1 MAHNHG
7 NEYQI
12 RIIHEDGTE
21 EEGGWMKSEEHLA
34 QALAALPGTP
44 GKTFWLRERD
54 VPCPDC
60 RDKEHQTI
68 LECRVANIESPR
80 YRPHDSRYLL
90 AVGSKSWYE
99 VL

>member
-7 NEYQI
+7 HEYQI
-12 RIIHEDGTE
+12 RIVHQDGTE
-21 EEGGWMKSEEHLA
+21 EESEWMNREEQLS
-34 QALAALPGTP
+34 QALAALPGSS
-44 GKTFWLRERD
+44 GNTFWLRERG

-60 RDKEHQTI
+60 LDKEHQTI
-68 LECRVANIESPR
+68 LECPIANIASPR
-80 YRPHDSRYLL
+80 CRPHDSQYLL

>member
-1 MAHNHG
+1 MAHNHR

-12 RIIHEDGTE
+12 RMVHEDGTE
-21 EEGGWMKSEEHLA
+21 EESGWMISEEQLA
-34 QALAALPGTP
+34 QALATLPGKS
-44 GKTFWLRERD
+44 GKTFWLRTRS

-60 RDKEHQTI
+60 LDKQQQMI
-68 LECRVANIESPR
+68 SECPIANIASPR
-80 YRPHDSRYLL
+80 CHPHDSQYLL